1 MDNHNKTLVAEDE
14 DQDLAVE
21 HCSCGQYALS
31 VGAVTIQVE
40 GETLVALTRMLLGVV
55 GDPDAAQINT
65 PFTPDVQ

>member
-21 HCSCGQYALS
+21 
-31 VGAVTIQVE
+31 VTVVE
-40 GETLVALTRMLLGVV
+40 AINPETLVALTRMLLGVV